1 MRGTKRRR
9 DLGEFDEGGTGDAE
23 EEAPLWRQD
32 PAESF
37 SDWEIVISCNGGKLK
52 TFHVHKTSL
61 AKGPRQSQ
69 YFAAQ
74 FRACTRENNDNTSR
88 IDLASSAFNAFP
100 IFLDYMYT
108 GSFMGGVNRDNAV
121 ALRHLAT
128 YFRVKLSSRP
138 RRNGSMKTL
147 TLPQR

>member
-1 MRGTKRRR
+1 M
-9 DLGEFDEGGTGDAE
+9 
-23 EEAPLWRQD
+23 
-32 PAESF
+32 
-37 SDWEIVISCNGGKLK
+37 SDTIKSLLDGGKLK

-61 AKGPRQSQ
+61 AKGPRQSH

-74 FRACTRENNDNTSR
+74 FCDCTRENNDNTSR
-88 IDLASSAFNAFP
+88 IEFASSAFNAFP

-108 GSFMGGVNRDNAV
+108 GSFIEGGVNRDNAV